1 MKNVQDGVSVIG
13 LGAMG
18 SALAQALLR
27 DGHRVTVCNR
37 TSAKAGPLVRDG
49 AVLAPSAA
57 SAVGASPIVF
67 VCVEDYQVT
76 RSILAT
82 EEVTPAL
89 VGRVLVQ
96 LSTGTPQDAR
106 DAEVWARERGADYLD
121 GAIMATPSQ
130 IGRPDTP
137 IVVSGAET
145 AFRRSEPVLKTLAGN
160 LMYMGESVG
169 SASAWD
175 LAALSCLFGAL
186 LGFLHGA
193 RIFESEGLRVG
204 DLGSMIADISPV
216 LGEMIKH
223 TGAVI
228 QTGTYENPQS
238 SVKTCTVGFE
248 LFVKHAREARINAE
262 FPTFALALSRR
273 AMAAGHGEEEFAALI
288 KVLRAAPD
296 NAVQRAHP

>member
-1 MKNVQDGVSVIG
+1 MQREDNTREATVIG

-18 SALAQALLR
+18 SALARTLLR
-27 DGHRVTVCNR
+27 DGHRVTVWNR
-37 TSAKAGPLVRDG
+37 TSAKADPLVRDG

-57 SAVGASPIVF
+57 SAVGASPTVL
-67 VCVEDYQVT
+67 VCVEDYKVT
-76 RSILAT
+76 RSLLGT
-82 EEVTPAL
+82 EGVAPAL
-89 VGRVLVQ
+89 AGRVLVE

-106 DAEVWARERGADYLD
+106 DAEAWARERGADYLD

-137 IVVSGAET
+137 IFASGAET

-175 LAALSCLFGAL
+175 LATLSCLFGAM
-186 LGFLHGA
+186 LGFFHGA

-204 DLGSMIADISPV
+204 DLGSMIADIAPV

-223 TGAVI
+223 AGAVI
-228 QTGTYENPQS
+228 QTGTFDRLQS
-238 SVKTCTVGFE
+238 SVKTCTVTVE
-248 LFVKHAREARINAE
+248 LFVKHAREARINSE
-262 FPTFALALSRR
+262 FPTFALGLFKK
-273 AMAAGHGEEEFAALI
+273 AMAAGYGEEEFAAFI
-288 KVLRAAPD
+288 KVLRGGA
-296 NAVQRAHP
+296 